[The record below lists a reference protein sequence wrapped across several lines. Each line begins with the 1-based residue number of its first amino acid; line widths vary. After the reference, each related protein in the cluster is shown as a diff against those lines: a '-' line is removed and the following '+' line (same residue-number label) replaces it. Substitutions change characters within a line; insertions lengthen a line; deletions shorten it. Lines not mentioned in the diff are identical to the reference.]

1 MKNHFVTALLFS
13 VVFSACDTN
22 PIVEPITDL
31 TAELSTLGEDVIVP
45 TYASLD
51 AKATLLVT
59 ALTALETNQTPQ
71 NLESARQ
78 TWRDARQ
85 PWEQSEGFLFGP
97 VDQQGIDPAMDS
109 WPVNVVD
116 LDNVLAGSQPLT
128 KSYLDGL
135 EGTLKGFHTIEYL
148 LFGAEGTKTV
158 ADFTARQFEYLRAC
172 AESLKGETTKL
183 HTAWLPSGGNFIQ
196 NLLLAGTSS
205 SIYPSQIAAMQEG
218 VNGMIGIADEVA
230 NGKIYDPLSQQNV
243 LLEESRFSS
252 NSKTDFAD
260 NIRSIQNA
268 YLGSTSGASATKS
281 LSILVATQNAS
292 LDTKIR
298 TQITAAIGSIEGIPG
313 TFTTAIFD
321 HQTEVQAAQTAVR
334 DLLET
339 LQSELLPFVQN
350 L

>member
-1 MKNHFVTALLFS
+1 MKNVFVFMLSASVLFM
-13 VVFSACDTN
+13 ACDTD
-22 PIVEPITDL
+22 PIIEPITDL
-31 TAELSTLGEDVIVP
+31 SAELKNLGEGVIVP
-45 TYASLD
+45 TYADLD
-51 AKATLLVT
+51 AKTALLVSVLSELNT
-59 ALTALETNQTPQ
+59 NPSPQLLEDAQQ
-71 NLESARQ
+71 A
-78 TWRDARQ
+78 WRDARV

-116 LDNVLAGSQPLT
+116 LDNVLSGTQPLT

-148 LFGAEGTKTV
+148 LFGADGLKTPS
-158 ADFTARQFEYLRAC
+158 DFTPRQFEYLLAC
-172 AESLKGETTKL
+172 AESLKGETLKL
-183 HTAWLPSGGNFIQ
+183 YNAWLPSGSNFIK

-205 SIYPSQIAAMQEG
+205 SIYPSQIAATQEA
-218 VNGMIGIADEVA
+218 VNGMIAIADEVA

-260 NIRSIQNA
+260 NIRSIRNV
-268 YLGSTSGASATKS
+268 YLGSVSGTSPVNS
-281 LSILVATQNAS
+281 LSALLAKQNPD
-292 LDTKIR
+292 LDLKIKTR
-298 TQITAAIGSIEGIPG
+298 IEDAINDIESIPG

-321 HQTEVQAAQTAVR
+321 HQTEVIAAQNAVR
-334 DLLET
+334 DLQEI
-339 LQSELLPFVQN
+339 LQSDLLPFIQN